1 MERTEQPERTRH
13 SAAIARI
20 DGMGAV
26 YVSGPTGH
34 KATADARAPAG
45 AEAAARAGHGRR
57 EPLAGADRWIR
68 GEVYIAP
75 TRETAMAKRRVALVL
90 AGLIGGLVLATGA
103 SALEVGDKA
112 PEFTLA
118 GPGGKQVK
126 LSELTAKGPVVLYT
140 FIQAFT
146 GT

>member
-1 MERTEQPERTRH
+1 MERTEQPERARH

-45 AEAAARAGHGRR
+45 AETAARAGRGRR
-57 EPLAGADRWIR
+57 EPLAGADRWIP

-90 AGLIGGLVLATGA
+90 AGLIAGLGLCTGGH
-103 SALEVGDKA
+103 A
-112 PEFTLA
+112 PQVR
-118 GPGGKQVK
+118 GK
-126 LSELTAKGPVVLYT
+126 T
-140 FIQAFT
+140 
-146 GT
+146 